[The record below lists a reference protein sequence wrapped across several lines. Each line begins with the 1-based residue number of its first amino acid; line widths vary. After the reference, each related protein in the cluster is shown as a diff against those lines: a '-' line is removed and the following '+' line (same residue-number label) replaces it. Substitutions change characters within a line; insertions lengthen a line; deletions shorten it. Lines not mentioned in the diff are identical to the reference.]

1 MRISE
6 IQSWPDRSQPFF
18 SLSNSLWALVPL
30 EAWRRGLEVT
40 LRPNARY
47 TIADGESRRSFWQ
60 TRLTG
65 PTQDAIARAS
75 DDKQSTREMLLAAGL
90 PAPQGR
96 SFRGVIST
104 PAVLEYAQGLGFPV
118 CLKPNAWAKGRGVYP
133 RLESAE
139 ELSAALNHLVHDLG
153 CDDLV
158 LEQHIRGD
166 ALRVS
171 VAGGRVVAVTLA
183 EPANVVGDGT
193 SSVRELIEAKN
204 LARQGNPHLR
214 NHRLVLD
221 EQTGR
226 VLHDAGLDRDSVPEL
241 GQLVRLREAA
251 NLAQGG
257 DSRDL
262 TDELPQEIADI
273 AIAAVDV
280 TPRLAHAGVDLLVED
295 ATRADSPAFINELNP
310 SAGLGGH
317 VYPGTGTPRD
327 VPAAIVDQYFPGTAR
342 TAGSENWYFPLDQVN
357 RLLVSRSATAV
368 ELPPLPE
375 LRSPTWNVLRVD
387 AGAERLQALRSTLLG
402 KLNRTAVHGQV
413 GRIQQGHL
421 DISLAGEAKAVEAAA
436 QVIRREAGSAGG
448 RVRVASRARFP
459 VAIGMRLA

>member
-1 MRISE
+1 MKISE
-6 IQSWPDRSQPFF
+6 IQSWPNQSQPFF

-47 TIADGESRRSFWQ
+47 TISDGESRRTFWQ

-65 PTQDAIARAS
+65 PAQDAIARAS

-90 PAPQGR
+90 PAPRGRGFQGA
-96 SFRGVIST
+96 ISA
-104 PAVLEYAQGLGFPV
+104 PEVLQYAQELGFPV

-139 ELSAALNHLVHDLG
+139 ELSPALQHLVHDLG

-171 VAGGRVVAVTLA
+171 VAGGKVVAVTLA

-193 SSVRELIEAKN
+193 SSVQELIDAKN
-204 LARQGNPHLR
+204 LAREGNPHLR
-214 NHRLVLD
+214 NHRLRLD
-221 EQTGR
+221 EQTEQ
-226 VLHDAGLDRDSVPEL
+226 VLHDAELSHESVPVE
-241 GQLVRLREAA
+241 GQVVRLREAA

-257 DSRDL
+257 DSWDF
-262 TDELPQEIADI
+262 TDELPREIAEI
-273 AIAAVDV
+273 AIAAVEV
-280 TPRLAHAGVDLLVED
+280 TPGLAHAGVDLLVED
-295 ATRADSPAFINELNP
+295 ATRADSPVFINELNP

-317 VYPGTGTPRD
+317 VYPGHGTPRD

-342 TAGSENWYFPLDQVN
+342 KAGSESWYFPLDQVN
-357 RLLVSRSATAV
+357 RLLVSRSAAAV
-368 ELPPLPE
+368 ELPPIPD
-375 LRSPTWNVLRVD
+375 LRAPVWNVLRVD
-387 AGAERLQALRSTLLG
+387 ASAERLQPLRSTLLG
-402 KLNRTAVHGQV
+402 RLNRTAVHGQV
-413 GRIQQGHL
+413 GRIMEGHF
-421 DISLAGEAKAVEAAA
+421 DISLAGDAKAVDAAA
-436 QVIRREAGSAGG
+436 QVIRREANSAGG
-448 RVRVASRARFP
+448 RIRVASRARFP